1 MFPVLVCAL
10 APWLAPV
17 PAQAGPQGDSRP
29 LESGLVR
36 SVEIESPPGT
46 HVQHFRLEASDG
58 AGPPVGLA
66 RYVAGPDGEGTR
78 VELELAWFE
87 PELRLI
93 QVERASPFGRLLV
106 FREVRAAGGRTLFL
120 TGDPGR
126 PWSCHEL
133 GGPESLRREFPAGG
147 ELPLLLL
154 EAARNGRAIPSAA
167 PVFDPLGARFEPA
180 RPQVSEGTFEL
191 RTQGGA
197 LRFAVALDGQEITGW
212 RWQPGGPVARP
223 ITSEAWETLRH
234 EHEVPRAVPASTE
247 RE

>member
-10 APWLAPV
+10 APWLADPSL
-17 PAQAGPQGDSRP
+17 AQANPQGVSRP

-46 HVQHFRLEASDG
+46 HVQHFRLESGDG
-58 AGPPVGLA
+58 SGTAVGLA
-66 RYVAGPDGEGTR
+66 RYVAGPDGDGTR
-78 VELELAWFE
+78 VELELSWFE

-93 QVERASPFGRLLV
+93 QTERASPFGRLLV
-106 FREVRAAGGRTLFL
+106 FREVRDDGGRTLFL

-133 GGPESLRREFPAGG
+133 GGPESLRRTYPAGG
-147 ELPLLLL
+147 ELPLLLV
-154 EAARNGRAIPSAA
+154 EAARRGQTLPAEA
-167 PVFDPLGARFEPA
+167 PVFDALRARFEA
-180 RPQVSEGTFEL
+180 TRISAVEGTFEL
-191 RTQGGA
+191 RTEGQPP
-197 LRFAVALDGQEITGW
+197 RFAVELDGDRLVAW

-223 ITSEAWETLRH
+223 IAPETWESLRQ

-247 RE
+247 R